1 MFEAGRAKGW
11 LLLAALALAA
21 CAEGIV
27 FSNAR
32 SSPRNR
38 ERAIRK
44 ETLYIILHT
53 TEGPTGSS
61 LNKLTANGE
70 CHYLVDT
77 SGKIWRIVDVRR
89 EAYHCG
95 LSMWKGR
102 TNLDSCSIG
111 IEVTGFHNRP
121 LTAHQYTALRELL
134 KQLRFRYKIAPQNV
148 LTHSMVA
155 YGEPNR
161 WQKRR
166 HRGRKRCGMLYAQ
179 NNIRAKL
186 GLTAKYGA
194 DPDVRAGRLRV
205 GDDYLERVLY
215 GGAMPVGSGFSS
227 VGFLETRH
235 AKPPAELP
243 LSAPSTSAQKNPPP
257 VPGPPRRESPKPL
270 DKGKAPVKATGA
282 KPPAKTTAG
291 QVAKGGAS
299 AQRSTA
305 KAPTKPNASSGG
317 KAAPNTRA
325 SATTAQ
331 AKGGANPAGKGS
343 KPASAAGRNVPART
357 APSNSG
363 RGVAIAKPSVNN
375 SPAKG
380 GSGTSGRGKVAGNS
394 SAPKGG
400 TRTAASRADAPVRNV
415 PPVATRLDEPAP
427 NARVE
432 DDIKVRRERPPE
444 LDAVPPPPPL

>member
-1 MFEAGRAKGW
+1 MCEAGRAKGW
-11 LLLAALALAA
+11 LLLTALALAA
-21 CAEGIV
+21 CAEGVV

-32 SSPRNR
+32 NSPRNR
-38 ERAIRK
+38 ERAFRK

-61 LNKLTANGE
+61 LNKLSANGE

-111 IEVTGFHNRP
+111 IEVTGYHNRP

-227 VGFLETRH
+227 AGFLETRH
-235 AKPPAELP
+235 VKPPAELP
-243 LSAPSTSAQKNPPP
+243 LSAPSASAKNRAPQPSVPSRNVASNSSGTGKPPT
-257 VPGPPRRESPKPL
+257 
-270 DKGKAPVKATGA
+270 KGAGA
-282 KPPAKTTAG
+282 KPPVKNTAG
-291 QVAKGGAS
+291 QVAKGGVS
-299 AQRSTA
+299 APRSAA
-305 KAPTKPNASSGG
+305 KAPRKAEASGNAEVARKSR
-317 KAAPNTRA
+317 AAPTPKPTTRG
-325 SATTAQ
+325 SNQ
-331 AKGGANPAGKGS
+331 AGGAS
-343 KPASAAGRNVPART
+343 KTATAAARNAPAR
-357 APSNSG
+357 A
-363 RGVAIAKPSVNN
+363 V
-375 SPAKG
+375 
-380 GSGTSGRGKVAGNS
+380 
-394 SAPKGG
+394 
-400 TRTAASRADAPVRNV
+400 ASRAETPGRNV
-415 PPVATRLDEPAP
+415 PPVATRLDEAP
-427 NARVE
+427 PKARVE